1 MKEKYGKERKAMSRT
16 LTEQKVLKKLGIPD
30 FRHMTKDKIIQFATC
45 LPKMDPEVAKK
56 ALEQFPEFA
65 KSATEIVSYYK
76 DVVEK
81 SFDENNTSLF
91 SFYASCDAIIDC
103 LREQLKDGELSFE
116 EKNIIIDKMIELA
129 KMKADKD
136 TENKKFIADI
146 VGKVGLSIGAALLAV
161 GAVLGT
167 QTSIGVGTSNEIDD
181 EEDLDVVDY
190 Q

>member
-1 MKEKYGKERKAMSRT
+1 MQEKCTKEINAMGRT
-16 LTEQKVLKKLGIPD
+16 LTEQKVLRKLGIPD
-30 FRHMTKDKIIQFATC
+30 FRHMTKDKIVQFATC
-45 LPKMDPEVAKK
+45 LPRMDPEVAKK

-76 DVVEK
+76 EVVEK

-136 TENKKFIADI
+136 TENKKFIAGI
-146 VGKVGLSIGAALLAV
+146 VGKVGFGIGTALLTVA
-161 GAVLGT
+161 AVLGT
-167 QTSIGVGTSNEIDD
+167 QTSVSVGASDEAVD
-181 EEDLDVVDY
+181 EEELDIVDY

>member
-1 MKEKYGKERKAMSRT
+1 MGRT

-30 FRHMTKDKIIQFATC
+30 FRHMTKEKILQFATY

-65 KSATEIVSYYK
+65 KSATEIVAYYK
-76 DVVEK
+76 DIVEK
-81 SFDENNTSLF
+81 GFEENNASLI
-91 SFYASCDAIIDC
+91 SFYSSCDAIIDC

-136 TENKKFIADI
+136 TENKRFIVDI
-146 VGKVGLSIGAALLAV
+146 VGKVSLGIGTAIFTIA
-161 GAVLGT
+161 AVLGAQT
-167 QTSIGVGTSNEIDD
+167 QFGIKASSETDD
-181 EEDLDVVDY
+181 EDDLDDIDY